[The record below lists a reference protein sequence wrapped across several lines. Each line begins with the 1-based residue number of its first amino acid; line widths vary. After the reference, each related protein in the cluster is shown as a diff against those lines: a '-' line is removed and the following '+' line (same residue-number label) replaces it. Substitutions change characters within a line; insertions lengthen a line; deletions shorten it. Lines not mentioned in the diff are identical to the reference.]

1 MTGAGYD
8 NSVGVRV
15 RAKMRAR
22 KGHLV
27 SNWVWS
33 ALSGAV
39 LMADWSFGSWLIKF
53 KVLTSPPVRW
63 NRARIIEVAAAFIFV
78 GIAIAQYLGG
88 GR

>member
-1 MTGAGYD
+1 M
-8 NSVGVRV
+8 
-15 RAKMRAR
+15 
-22 KGHLV
+22 

-63 NRARIIEVAAAFIFV
+63 NRARVIEVTAAFIFV
-78 GIAIAQYLGG
+78 GIAIAQYLAGL
-88 GR
+88 R